1 VIVAAAATTKSATTK
16 ASKKKVQSSTGL
28 IPESLRG
35 YACVLGGALAHLTFG
50 SVYCWGNFQSYSPL
64 NLRFFDGKEHP
75 GAQPDALLV
84 MPAFFLGQC
93 LAMPCG
99 PLVVQRLGPRN
110 TLLLGAYIMAA
121 GVFGASYATSLLP
134 FLVLYGV
141 MFGAGVG
148 LAYTSP
154 MIAGW
159 AWMPQAKGLVSGAIL
174 AGFGAGGYVFN
185 MIGSAIANPKK
196 LNPVGGKFPAEVY
209 AGFPNLLRTL
219 AAIYATLATAGALLI
234 TVPPKPATTA
244 KKAKP
249 VEVPGV
255 AVGAAVQSRQF
266 WTMWLMIIA
275 SASAGLNVASMFKQF
290 AATQP
295 ALTGDAYQVTVGA
308 MGTLF
313 NGVGRLF
320 WGSLSDKIGFKASF
334 TVLTLAQAAVQLL
347 YNQSGG
353 SKPTFLA
360 ANCVA
365 WFCLAGTFAMMPPA
379 IQRMFGPKYGALI
392 YGLVYSAFGVAS
404 VGSTF
409 LSKALVAS
417 FGWEGVFKVLAA
429 VSVFA
434 TVLTSTLTPLVS
446 LPSSSV

>member
-1 VIVAAAATTKSATTK
+1 M
-16 ASKKKVQSSTGL
+16 
-28 IPESLRG
+28 
-35 YACVLGGALAHLTFG
+35 
-50 SVYCWGNFQSYSPL
+50 YCWGNFQSYSPL

-75 GAQPDALLV
+75 GAQPDASMV
-84 MPAFFLGQC
+84 MPACFLGQC
-93 LAMPCG
+93 FAMPCG
-99 PLVVQRLGPRN
+99 PLLMQRVGARN
-110 TLLLGAYIMAA
+110 TLLLGTYIMAA
-121 GVFGASYATSLLP
+121 GVFGASYVTSLLP
-134 FLVLYGV
+134 FCVLYGV
-141 MFGAGVG
+141 IFGAGVG

-159 AWMPQAKGLVSGAIL
+159 AWMPKAKGLVSGAIL
-174 AGFGAGGYVFN
+174 TGFGAGGYLFN
-185 MIGSAIANPKK
+185 IVGSAIANPKK

-209 AGFPNLLRTL
+209 ASFPTLLRTL
-219 AAIYATLATAGALLI
+219 AAIYATLGTAGALLI
-234 TVPPKPATTA
+234 SEPPKPSTTAA

-255 AVGAAVQSRQF
+255 AVGTAVRSRQF

-295 ALTGDAYQVTVGA
+295 ALAGDAYQVTVGA

-334 TVLTLAQAAVQLL
+334 TILTIVQAAVQLL

-353 SKPTFLA
+353 SKPTFVV

-417 FGWEGVFKVLAA
+417 FGWEQVFKVLAA
-429 VSVFA
+429 VSVLA
-434 TVLTSTLTPLVS
+434 TVLTSTLTPLAA
-446 LPSSSV
+446 LPSSTV